1 MEKPSSAEVLTVGP
15 VTLTR
20 VGDGLCSRIVPETVG
35 NNHLLMNVQGRRGHL
50 VAVDV
55 DTSLQARGQ
64 FLLQLAPGATGRQ
77 NFLLR
82 L

>member
-1 MEKPSSAEVLTVGP
+1 M
-15 VTLTR
+15 
-20 VGDGLCSRIVPETVG
+20 
-35 NNHLLMNVQGRRGHL
+35 
-50 VAVDV
+50 AVDV

-77 NFLLR
+77 NFLLC